1 METKV
6 PNVSI
11 IILSSLNKLIQNLE
25 DSKHNS
31 FQRSKM
37 TPEEMALKL
46 PPDSIIIGE
55 KFVVGRTLGEGSFG
69 QIQLGTNIETGDYVA
84 IKIVS
89 TLKYIKM

>member
-1 METKV
+1 M
-6 PNVSI
+6 
-11 IILSSLNKLIQNLE
+11 
-25 DSKHNS
+25 
-31 FQRSKM
+31 R
-37 TPEEMALKL
+37 L

-89 TLKYIKM
+89 KLYIESITLT